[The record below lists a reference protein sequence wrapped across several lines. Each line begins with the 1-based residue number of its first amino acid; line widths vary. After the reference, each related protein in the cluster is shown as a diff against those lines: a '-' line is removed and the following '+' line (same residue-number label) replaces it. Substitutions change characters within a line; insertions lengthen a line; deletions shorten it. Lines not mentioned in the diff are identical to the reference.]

1 MQTTIIIRL
10 PTNKSK
16 DMLELDFTTIITAI
30 VSLIGGGWLFNLY
43 SAKPRKTSIELENV
57 GKAMEEMNGVINTMK
72 ESSRVY
78 REDTDKTIRGLN
90 TKIEN
95 LEKSI
100 KVKDEAIY
108 SAYDCPF
115 PDKSSDCIVLKVY
128 KKCHECS
135 IETQI
140 VQDNDEQESEDGE

>member
-1 MQTTIIIRL
+1 MF
-10 PTNKSK
+10 
-16 DMLELDFTTIITAI
+16 EFDFTTIITAI

-57 GKAMEEMNGVINTMK
+57 GKAMEEMNGVIKTMK
-72 ESSRVY
+72 ESSRIY
-78 REDTDKTIRGLN
+78 REDTDKTIRCLN
-90 TKIEN
+90 TKIDN

-115 PDKSSDCIVLKVY
+115 PEKSSECIVLKVY
-128 KKCHECS
+128 KKCRECS
-135 IETQI
+135 IENQI
-140 VQDNDEQESEDGE
+140 VQGNEIQESDVVE

>member
-1 MQTTIIIRL
+1 
-10 PTNKSK
+10 
-16 DMLELDFTTIITAI
+16 MLELDVTTIITAI

-57 GKAMEEMNGVINTMK
+57 GKAMEEMNGVITTMK
-72 ESSRVY
+72 ESSRIY
-78 REDTDKTIRGLN
+78 REDTDRTIRGLN
-90 TKIEN
+90 AKIEN

-115 PDKSSDCIVLKVY
+115 PDKSSDCIVLRVY

-135 IETQI
+135 IETQ
-140 VQDNDEQESEDGE
+140 VFEDSAESQEQ

>member
-1 MQTTIIIRL
+1 M
-10 PTNKSK
+10 
-16 DMLELDFTTIITAI
+16 MGLDYTAIITAI
-30 VSLIGGGWLFNLY
+30 VALIGGGWLFNLY

-57 GKAMEEMNGVINTMK
+57 GKAMEEMNGVITTMK
-72 ESSRVY
+72 ESSRIY
-78 REDTDKTIRGLN
+78 REDTDRTIRGLN
-90 TKIEN
+90 AKIEN

-135 IETQI
+135 IETQ
-140 VQDNDEQESEDGE
+140 VFEDSAESQE

>member
-1 MQTTIIIRL
+1 
-10 PTNKSK
+10 
-16 DMLELDFTTIITAI
+16 MLELDYTTIITAI
-30 VSLIGGGWLFNLY
+30 VGLIGGGWIFNVY

-57 GKAMEEMNGVINTMK
+57 GKAMEEMNGVITTMK

-78 REDTDKTIRGLN
+78 REDTDRTIRVLN

-140 VQDNDEQESEDGE
+140 VQDNDVQESEDDE

>member
-1 MQTTIIIRL
+1 
-10 PTNKSK
+10 
-16 DMLELDFTTIITAI
+16 MLELDVTTIITAI
-30 VSLIGGGWLFNLY
+30 VSLIGGGWIFNVY

-57 GKAMEEMNGVINTMK
+57 GKAMEEMNGVITTMK

-78 REDTDKTIRGLN
+78 REDTDRTIRGLN

-115 PDKSSDCIVLKVY
+115 PDKSSDCIVLRVY

-140 VQDNDEQESEDGE
+140 AQDDDVQESEDVD

>member
-1 MQTTIIIRL
+1 MF
-10 PTNKSK
+10 
-16 DMLELDFTTIITAI
+16 DFDFTTIITAV

-57 GKAMEEMNGVINTMK
+57 GKAMDEMNGVIKTMK
-72 ESSRVY
+72 ESSKTY
-78 REDTDKTIRGLN
+78 REETDRTIRVLN

-115 PDKSSDCIVLKVY
+115 PEKSSDCIVLKVY
-128 KKCHECS
+128 KKCRECS
-135 IETQI
+135 IDTKI
-140 VQDNDEQESEDGE
+140 VQDNEIQESDDVE

>member
-1 MQTTIIIRL
+1 
-10 PTNKSK
+10 
-16 DMLELDFTTIITAI
+16 MLELDVTTIITAI
-30 VSLIGGGWLFNLY
+30 VSLIGGGWIFNVY

-57 GKAMEEMNGVINTMK
+57 GKAMEEMNGVITTMK

-78 REDTDKTIRGLN
+78 REDTDRTIRGLN

-115 PDKSSDCIVLKVY
+115 PDKSSDCIVLRVY

-140 VQDNDEQESEDGE
+140 VKDNDVQESEDVD

>member
-1 MQTTIIIRL
+1 M
-10 PTNKSK
+10 
-16 DMLELDFTTIITAI
+16 MELDVTTIITAI
-30 VSLIGGGWLFNLY
+30 VGLIGGGWLFNLY

-57 GKAMEEMNGVINTMK
+57 GKAMEEMNGVITTMK
-72 ESSRVY
+72 ESSRIY
-78 REDTDKTIRGLN
+78 REDTDRTIRGLN
-90 TKIEN
+90 AKIEN

-135 IETQI
+135 IETQ
-140 VQDNDEQESEDGE
+140 VFEDSAESQE

>member
-1 MQTTIIIRL
+1 
-10 PTNKSK
+10 
-16 DMLELDFTTIITAI
+16 MLELDYTTIITAI
-30 VSLIGGGWLFNLY
+30 VGLIGGGWIFNVY

-57 GKAMEEMNGVINTMK
+57 GKAMDEMNGVITTMK
-72 ESSRVY
+72 ESSRIY
-78 REDTDKTIRGLN
+78 REDTDRTIRGLN
-90 TKIEN
+90 AKIEN

-128 KKCHECS
+128 KKCRECS

-140 VQDNDEQESEDGE
+140 VQDNEIQESEDGE

>member
-1 MQTTIIIRL
+1 M
-10 PTNKSK
+10 
-16 DMLELDFTTIITAI
+16 ELDYTTIITAI
-30 VSLIGGGWLFNLY
+30 VSLIGGGWIFNVY

-57 GKAMEEMNGVINTMK
+57 GKAMDEMNGVITTMK
-72 ESSRVY
+72 ESSRIY
-78 REDTDKTIRGLN
+78 REDTDRTIKVLN

-95 LEKSI
+95 LEKTI

-128 KKCHECS
+128 KKCRECS

-140 VQDNDEQESEDGE
+140 VQDEIKESEDVD

>member
-1 MQTTIIIRL
+1 MDIDI
-10 PTNKSK
+10 
-16 DMLELDFTTIITAI
+16 TTIITAI
-30 VSLIGGGWLFNLY
+30 VSVIGGGWLFNLY

-57 GKAMEEMNGVINTMK
+57 GKAMDEMNGVITTMK
-72 ESSRVY
+72 ESSRIY
-78 REDTDKTIRGLN
+78 REDTDRTICGLN

-108 SAYDCPF
+108 AAYDCPF
-115 PDKSSDCIVLKVY
+115 SDKSSDCIVLKVY
-128 KKCHECS
+128 KKCRECS

-140 VQDNDEQESEDGE
+140 VQDNEIQDSEDGE

>member
-1 MQTTIIIRL
+1 MDIDI
-10 PTNKSK
+10 
-16 DMLELDFTTIITAI
+16 TTIITAI

-72 ESSRVY
+72 ESSRTY
-78 REDTDKTIRGLN
+78 RDETDKTIRVLN

-128 KKCHECS
+128 KKCRECS

-140 VQDNDEQESEDGE
+140 VQDNEIQESEDGE

>member
-1 MQTTIIIRL
+1 MF
-10 PTNKSK
+10 
-16 DMLELDFTTIITAI
+16 ELDVTTIITAI
-30 VSLIGGGWLFNLY
+30 VGLIGGGWIFNVY

-57 GKAMEEMNGVINTMK
+57 GKAMDEMNGVITTMK
-72 ESSRVY
+72 ESSRIY
-78 REDTDKTIRGLN
+78 REDTDRTIRGLN

-100 KVKDEAIY
+100 KVKEEAIY

-128 KKCHECS
+128 KKCRDCN
-135 IETQI
+135 IETQ
-140 VQDNDEQESEDGE
+140 VFDDSAESQE

>member
-1 MQTTIIIRL
+1 M
-10 PTNKSK
+10 
-16 DMLELDFTTIITAI
+16 ELDFTTIITAI
-30 VSLIGGGWLFNLY
+30 VSVIGGGWLFNLY

-72 ESSRVY
+72 ESSRTY
-78 REDTDKTIRGLN
+78 RDDTDRTIRVLN

-140 VQDNDEQESEDGE
+140 VNDNEIQESDDGD

>member
-1 MQTTIIIRL
+1 MDIDI
-10 PTNKSK
+10 
-16 DMLELDFTTIITAI
+16 TTIITAI
-30 VSLIGGGWLFNLY
+30 VSVIGGGWLFNLY

-57 GKAMEEMNGVINTMK
+57 GKAMEEMNGVIKTMK
-72 ESSRVY
+72 ESSRTY
-78 REDTDKTIRGLN
+78 REETDMTISCLN

-140 VQDNDEQESEDGE
+140 VQDNDIQKSEDVEL

>member
-1 MQTTIIIRL
+1 
-10 PTNKSK
+10 
-16 DMLELDFTTIITAI
+16 MLELDVTTIITAI
-30 VSLIGGGWLFNLY
+30 VGLIGGGWIFNVY

-115 PDKSSDCIVLKVY
+115 PDKSSDCIVLRVY

-140 VQDNDEQESEDGE
+140 VQDTDVQESEDGE

>member
-1 MQTTIIIRL
+1 M
-10 PTNKSK
+10 
-16 DMLELDFTTIITAI
+16 MELDVTTIITAI
-30 VSLIGGGWLFNLY
+30 VSLIGGGWIFNVY

-57 GKAMEEMNGVINTMK
+57 GKAMEEMNGVITTMK
-72 ESSRVY
+72 ESSRIY
-78 REDTDKTIRGLN
+78 REDTDRTIKVLN

-95 LEKSI
+95 LEKTI

-128 KKCHECS
+128 KKCSECS
-135 IETQI
+135 IDTQI
-140 VQDNDEQESEDGE
+140 IKDNDMQETDELE

>member
-1 MQTTIIIRL
+1 
-10 PTNKSK
+10 
-16 DMLELDFTTIITAI
+16 MLELDVTTIITAI
-30 VSLIGGGWLFNLY
+30 VSLIGGGWIFNVY

-57 GKAMEEMNGVINTMK
+57 GKAMEEMNGVITTMK

-78 REDTDKTIRGLN
+78 REDTDRTIRGLN

-128 KKCHECS
+128 KKCHECT

-140 VQDNDEQESEDGE
+140 VQDNDVQESDVVE

>member
-1 MQTTIIIRL
+1 
-10 PTNKSK
+10 
-16 DMLELDFTTIITAI
+16 MLDFDFTTIITAV

-72 ESSRVY
+72 ESSRIY
-78 REDTDKTIRGLN
+78 REDTDKTIRCLN
-90 TKIEN
+90 TKIDN
-95 LEKSI
+95 LEKST

-115 PDKSSDCIVLKVY
+115 RDKSSECIVLKVY
-128 KKCHECS
+128 KKCRECS
-135 IETQI
+135 IENQI
-140 VQDNDEQESEDGE
+140 VQDNEIQESEDGE

>member
-1 MQTTIIIRL
+1 MF
-10 PTNKSK
+10 
-16 DMLELDFTTIITAI
+16 ELDVTTIITAI
-30 VSLIGGGWLFNLY
+30 VSLIGGGWIFNVY

-72 ESSRVY
+72 ESSRIY
-78 REDTDKTIRGLN
+78 REDTDRTIRGLN

-100 KVKDEAIY
+100 KVKEEAIY

-115 PDKSSDCIVLKVY
+115 PDKSSDGIVLKVY
-128 KKCHECS
+128 KKCRDCN
-135 IETQI
+135 IETQ
-140 VQDNDEQESEDGE
+140 VFEDSAESQE

>member
-1 MQTTIIIRL
+1 
-10 PTNKSK
+10 
-16 DMLELDFTTIITAI
+16 MLELDVTTIITAI
-30 VSLIGGGWLFNLY
+30 VSLIGGGWIFNVY

-57 GKAMEEMNGVINTMK
+57 GKAMEEMNGVITTMK

-78 REDTDKTIRGLN
+78 REDTDRTIRGLN
-90 TKIEN
+90 AKVEN

-115 PDKSSDCIVLKVY
+115 PDKSSDCIVLRVY

-140 VQDNDEQESEDGE
+140 VQDDDVQESEDVE

>member
-1 MQTTIIIRL
+1 
-10 PTNKSK
+10 
-16 DMLELDFTTIITAI
+16 MLELDVTTIITAI
-30 VSLIGGGWLFNLY
+30 VSLIGGGWIFNVY

-57 GKAMEEMNGVINTMK
+57 GKAMEEMNGVITTMK
-72 ESSRVY
+72 ESSRIY
-78 REDTDKTIRGLN
+78 REDTDRTIKVLN

-95 LEKSI
+95 LEKTI

-128 KKCHECS
+128 KKCSECS
-135 IETQI
+135 IDTQS
-140 VQDNDEQESEDGE
+140 VKDNDMQEIDELE

>member
-1 MQTTIIIRL
+1 
-10 PTNKSK
+10 
-16 DMLELDFTTIITAI
+16 MLELDVTTIITAI
-30 VSLIGGGWLFNLY
+30 VSLIGGGWIFNVY

-57 GKAMEEMNGVINTMK
+57 GKAMDEMNGVITTMK
-72 ESSRVY
+72 ESSRIY
-78 REDTDKTIRGLN
+78 REDTDRTIRGLN

-115 PDKSSDCIVLKVY
+115 PDKSSDCIVLRVY

-140 VQDNDEQESEDGE
+140 AQDDDVQESEDGE

>member
-1 MQTTIIIRL
+1 
-10 PTNKSK
+10 
-16 DMLELDFTTIITAI
+16 MLDFDFTTIITAV

-72 ESSRVY
+72 ESSRTY
-78 REDTDKTIRGLN
+78 REETDRTICGLN

-115 PDKSSDCIVLKVY
+115 PEKSSDCIVLKVY
-128 KKCHECS
+128 KKCRECS

-140 VQDNDEQESEDGE
+140 VQDKDVQESEDGD

>member
-1 MQTTIIIRL
+1 M
-10 PTNKSK
+10 
-16 DMLELDFTTIITAI
+16 ELDVTTIITAI
-30 VSLIGGGWLFNLY
+30 VSLIGGGWIFNVY

-57 GKAMEEMNGVINTMK
+57 GKAMEEMNGVIKTMK
-72 ESSRVY
+72 ESSRTY
-78 REDTDKTIRGLN
+78 REETDRIISGLN

-128 KKCHECS
+128 KKCHDCS
-135 IETQI
+135 IETKI
-140 VQDNDEQESEDGE
+140 VKDNDVQESEDGD

>member
-1 MQTTIIIRL
+1 
-10 PTNKSK
+10 
-16 DMLELDFTTIITAI
+16 MLELDVTTIITAI
-30 VSLIGGGWLFNLY
+30 VSLIGGGWIFNVY

-57 GKAMEEMNGVINTMK
+57 GKAMEEMNGVITTMK
-72 ESSRVY
+72 ESSRIY
-78 REDTDKTIRGLN
+78 REDTDRTIRCLN

-128 KKCHECS
+128 KKCSECS
-135 IETQI
+135 IDTQI
-140 VQDNDEQESEDGE
+140 VKDNDMQDLEELE

>member
-1 MQTTIIIRL
+1 MF
-10 PTNKSK
+10 
-16 DMLELDFTTIITAI
+16 ELNYTSIITAI
-30 VSLIGGGWLFNLY
+30 VGLIGGGWLFNLY

-57 GKAMEEMNGVINTMK
+57 RKAMEEMNGVINTMK
-72 ESSRVY
+72 ESSRIY
-78 REDTDKTIRGLN
+78 REDTDRTIRGQN
-90 TKIEN
+90 AKIDN
-95 LEKSI
+95 LEKTM

-115 PDKSSDCIVLKVY
+115 PDKSSDCIVLRVY

-140 VQDNDEQESEDGE
+140 VQDEIKESEDVE

>member
-1 MQTTIIIRL
+1 MEI
-10 PTNKSK
+10 
-16 DMLELDFTTIITAI
+16 DFTTIITAI
-30 VSLIGGGWLFNLY
+30 VSLIGGGCLFNLY

-72 ESSRVY
+72 ESSRTY
-78 REDTDKTIRGLN
+78 REETDRTICGLN

-128 KKCHECS
+128 KKCSECS
-135 IETQI
+135 IDTKI
-140 VQDNDEQESEDGE
+140 VKDNDMQELDELE

>member
-1 MQTTIIIRL
+1 
-10 PTNKSK
+10 
-16 DMLELDFTTIITAI
+16 MLELDYTTIITAI
-30 VSLIGGGWLFNLY
+30 VSLIGGGWIFNVY

-57 GKAMEEMNGVINTMK
+57 GKAMEEMNGVITTMK

-78 REDTDKTIRGLN
+78 REDTDRTIRGLN

-140 VQDNDEQESEDGE
+140 VQDDVQESEDGEEKQI

>member
-1 MQTTIIIRL
+1 M
-10 PTNKSK
+10 
-16 DMLELDFTTIITAI
+16 EFDFTTIITAI
-30 VSLIGGGWLFNLY
+30 VSVIGGGWLFNLY

-57 GKAMEEMNGVINTMK
+57 GKAMDEMNGVINTMK

-78 REDTDKTIRGLN
+78 REDTDKTSRGLN
-90 TKIEN
+90 TKVEN

-115 PDKSSDCIVLKVY
+115 PEKSSDCIVLKVY
-128 KKCHECS
+128 KKCRECS

-140 VQDNDEQESEDGE
+140 VQDKDVQESDDVE

>member
-1 MQTTIIIRL
+1 
-10 PTNKSK
+10 
-16 DMLELDFTTIITAI
+16 MLELDYTTIITAI
-30 VSLIGGGWLFNLY
+30 VSLIGGGWIFNVY

-57 GKAMEEMNGVINTMK
+57 GKAMDEMNGVITTMK
-72 ESSRVY
+72 ESSRIY
-78 REDTDKTIRGLN
+78 REDTDRTIKVLN

-95 LEKSI
+95 LEKTI

-128 KKCHECS
+128 KKCSECS
-135 IETQI
+135 IDTQI
-140 VQDNDEQESEDGE
+140 IKDNDMQESDELE

>member
-1 MQTTIIIRL
+1 M
-10 PTNKSK
+10 
-16 DMLELDFTTIITAI
+16 MELDVTTIITAI
-30 VSLIGGGWLFNLY
+30 VSVIGGGWLFNLY

-57 GKAMEEMNGVINTMK
+57 GKAMEEMNGVITTMK
-72 ESSRVY
+72 ESSRIY
-78 REDTDKTIRGLN
+78 REDTDRTIRCLN

-115 PDKSSDCIVLKVY
+115 PDKSSDCIVLRVY
-128 KKCHECS
+128 TKCSECS
-135 IETQI
+135 IDTQI
-140 VQDNDEQESEDGE
+140 VKDNDMQDLDELE

>member
-1 MQTTIIIRL
+1 
-10 PTNKSK
+10 
-16 DMLELDFTTIITAI
+16 MLELDVTTIITAI
-30 VSLIGGGWLFNLY
+30 VSLIGGGWIFNVY

-57 GKAMEEMNGVINTMK
+57 GKAMDEMNGVITTMK

-78 REDTDKTIRGLN
+78 REDTDRTIRGLN

-140 VQDNDEQESEDGE
+140 VQDTDVQESEDDE

>member
-1 MQTTIIIRL
+1 M
-10 PTNKSK
+10 
-16 DMLELDFTTIITAI
+16 EFEFTTINTAI

-72 ESSRVY
+72 ESSRTY
-78 REDTDKTIRGLN
+78 RDETDRTISALN

-128 KKCHECS
+128 KKCHDCS

-140 VQDNDEQESEDGE
+140 VNDDIKESEDGE